1 MVKQCAICGMTFEG
15 SNNAKYCSPECKKT
29 GYIQVTKENK
39 KKQKLKKALKEK
51 QAVALSND
59 VRNAKRQ
66 GLSYGKMKAQ
76 EFAKTVK
83 VERPKKLDDYKHR
96 KQQFDEIVEQNLANA
111 N

>member
-1 MVKQCAICGMTFEG
+1 MVKQCDICGMTFEG
-15 SNNAKYCSPECKKT
+15 SNNARYCCQECKKKAQ
-29 GYIQVTKENK
+29 IQRQKEYK
-39 KKQKLKKALKEK
+39 AKRKIQKDLKARQSTVLDNNAK
-51 QAVALSND
+51 
-59 VRNAKRQ
+59 NAKRQ

-76 EFAKTVK
+76 EFARTIK